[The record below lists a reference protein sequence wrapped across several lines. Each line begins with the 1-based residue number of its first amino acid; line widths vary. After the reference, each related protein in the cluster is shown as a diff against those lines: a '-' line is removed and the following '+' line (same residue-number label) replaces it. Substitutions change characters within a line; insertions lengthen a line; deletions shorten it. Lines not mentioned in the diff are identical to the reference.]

1 MTSPLNFRFTAEGV
15 EHWGWDGI
23 DGVNLSTAADH
34 AWASASIL
42 TVCGTHG
49 PASSNVNDRVYFI
62 LSGSGW
68 FEVGG
73 TRFDV
78 RKGELVMV
86 PRSTPYDFGST
97 SMELLLIDTPAYSEE
112 EG

>member
-1 MTSPLNFRFTAEGV
+1 MATRPNFHFTAAGV
-15 EHWGWDGI
+15 DHWGWDGI

-34 AWASASIL
+34 SWASASIL
-42 TVCGTHG
+42 KVSGPHG
-49 PASSNVNDRVYFI
+49 PASSNVNDRIYFV

-68 FEVGG
+68 FEVSGD
-73 TRFDV
+73 RFDV

-86 PRSTPYDFGST
+86 PRSTPYDFGSAA
-97 SMELLLIDTPAYSEE
+97 MELLLIDTPAYSEE